1 MMNET
6 LTPRQQEI
14 LDYLRSRAL
23 RGEYPPSVRE
33 IGMAVGLSSSS
44 TVQNHL
50 NVMERKGV
58 IRRDATKSRTV
69 SLTDS
74 LGERLDPFSL
84 PLIGQVAAGAPIL
97 AEQNIED
104 HISLGPQIAGD
115 QGAFVLRVK
124 GDSMLGDGI
133 LDGDL
138 VVVRPTTDAP
148 NGTLAVVRVEDAT
161 TGEGE
166 VTVKRLYRESGHV
179 RLQPSNPAY
188 EPIVVSEA
196 TVEGRVSAVIRM
208 IRQ

>member
-1 MMNET
+1 MTEN
-6 LTPRQQEI
+6 LTHRQEEI
-14 LDYLRSRAL
+14 LEYLRSRAI

-33 IGMAVGLSSSS
+33 IGLAVGLRSSS

-50 NVMERKGV
+50 NVMERKGF
-58 IRRDATKSRTV
+58 IRRDPTKSRTV

-74 LGERLDPFSL
+74 LGVRPDPFSL

-104 HISLGPQIAGD
+104 HLALGPQIAGD

-138 VVVRPTTDAP
+138 VVVKPTTEAP
-148 NGTLAVVRVEDAT
+148 NGALAVVRVEDST

-166 VTVKRLYRESGHV
+166 VTVKRLYREGGHV

-188 EPIVVSEA
+188 EPIVVSDA
-196 TVEGRVSAVIRM
+196 TVEGRVSAVIRL